1 MYDEVTNP
9 QQETTGMLWTRRH
22 CLETLV
28 GAAAFWGLEPIAY
41 STPTGQP
48 NKFSIPGLYPG
59 RVVAVEN
66 AACFSGGKYQAAP
79 IRDTMR
85 RGMAELTG
93 LPWKE
98 AWRQFF
104 QPGDVVGIKVNPV
117 GTRAGVVSSPEVV
130 HEIIAGLNAAGVSN
144 KNIVVYERYHSSL
157 KEANVASWLPAG
169 VRLSYA
175 AREWDEVQHGMDGYD
190 PRHYVDLPLV
200 LPGDSLKDPHAR
212 RSYAA
217 RFITTE
223 VNKLVNLAV
232 LKEHQAAG
240 VTLCL
245 KNLSH
250 GLVNNVRRSHI
261 NTELNAC
268 DKFIPAVVSM
278 PVIRNKA
285 VLHLIDGIKGLYHAG
300 PEGRPEFVWEHG
312 TMYFGTDPVALDRIG
327 LSAIDAKRVAAGLK
341 PVGEA
346 APDQFDQWLH
356 KQPEH
361 IAVAGAMGLGESDE
375 KKIDLRKIRL

>member
-1 MYDEVTNP
+1 
-9 QQETTGMLWTRRH
+9 MLWTRRH
-22 CLETLV
+22 CLETMV
-28 GAAAFWGLEPIAY
+28 GAAVVLGFEPIAY
-41 STPTGQP
+41 STSSTQP
-48 NKFSIPGLYPG
+48 NQFSIPGLYPG

-66 AACFSGGKYQAAP
+66 AACLSGSHYQAAP
-79 IRDTMR
+79 VRDTMR

-98 AWRQFF
+98 AWSQFF
-104 QPGDVVGIKVNPV
+104 QPGDAVGIKVNPV
-117 GTRAGVVSSPEVV
+117 GIHSGVISSPVV
-130 HEIIAGLNAAGVSN
+130 LHEIVAGLNAAGVPN
-144 KNIVVYERYHSSL
+144 KNIVVYDRYHSAL
-157 KEANVASWLPAG
+157 KRAKIASWLPTG

-175 AREWDEVQHGMDGYD
+175 SQDYDEVQHGMDGYD
-190 PRHYVDLPLV
+190 PRHYVDMGLV

-223 VNKLVNLAV
+223 VDKLVNLAV

-250 GLVNNVRRSHI
+250 GLVNNVRRTHI
-261 NTELNAC
+261 NPQLNAC

-285 VLHLIDGIKGLYHAG
+285 VLHLIDGVKGLYHAG
-300 PEGRPEFVWEHG
+300 PEGPPDFVWEHG

-327 LSAIDAKRVAAGLK
+327 LSAIDAKRVGVGMK
-341 PVGEA
+341 PVAEA
-346 APDQFDQWLH
+346 APDQFDLWLH

-361 IAVAGAMGLGESDE
+361 ITVAGAMGLGESDE
-375 KKIDLRKIRL
+375 KKIDLRKIRI